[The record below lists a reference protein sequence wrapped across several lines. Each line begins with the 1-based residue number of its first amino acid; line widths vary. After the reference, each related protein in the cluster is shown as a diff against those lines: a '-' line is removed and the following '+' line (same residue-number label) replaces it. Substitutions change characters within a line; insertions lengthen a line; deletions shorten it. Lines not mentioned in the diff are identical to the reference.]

1 MEKKTKSVEKMPIKL
16 SKINNRYKLPLK
28 FKRSNNIFLSL
39 PKLDTNKSN
48 SNCENKIRTIVI
60 DKKLSNNILSTITNK
75 KISRNHSQIKA
86 KFTGFCVIPKTSKN
100 VQIEKID
107 IPVTFSEPTNFKKN
121 INFFTCNKNN
131 YTSLYFQ
138 KPITD
143 RIENIFYD
151 SRKKYPVGKIISTS
165 EEKNLNLNSQIYRFA
180 IGSKYFPNIKSRKS
194 TDKFIFKE
202 RIKKMIEDGRTKR
215 MIKRKTPM
223 NCRQVLED
231 IKNQRY
237 SQTRRLLQEVID
249 ESHKT
254 KNDMAVFF
262 DDFKKCKEFND
273 CD

>member
-100 VQIEKID
+100 VQVEKID

-165 EEKNLNLNSQIYRFA
+165 EEKNLNLNSQIYSFA
-180 IGSKYFPNIKSRKS
+180 IGSKYFPNIKSRRS

-202 RIKKMIEDGRTKR
+202 RIKKMIEDGKTKR